1 MTCAPVLTVKDL
13 HVALNKGGSFHPLVK
28 GVSFGVGKGEV
39 LGLIGQSGCGKS
51 VTCLSLLGLLPQ
63 NLRRT
68 RGEVWLNSTTIT
80 QLDARE
86 IRFHRGR
93 GAAMILQ
100 NPMSCFNP
108 IATIRHHFVETLA
121 SHGLTDS
128 DRGMGRVKDSL
139 AEMGFTNPEQ
149 ILGLYPFQMSGGML
163 QRVMISLALLLRAPL
178 LIADEPT
185 TDLDVMSQA
194 RILDLLRVLR
204 DKHET
209 GILLVT
215 HDLGVI
221 ASLADTVAVMEDGE
235 IVETG
240 PVTQIFSKPAQPF
253 TKMLLKAHFGLYESF
268 ADISDLWEGAH
279 LR

>member
-1 MTCAPVLTVKDL
+1 MTCTSVLTVKDL
-13 HVALNKGGSFHPLVK
+13 HIALEKGDALHPLVK
-28 GVSFGVGKGEV
+28 GLSFAVGKGEV

-51 VTCLSLLGLLPQ
+51 ITCLSLLGLLPAG
-63 NLRRT
+63 LRRT
-68 RGEVWLNSTTIT
+68 RGEVWLNGTSIS
-80 QLDARE
+80 QLTAPDLRS
-86 IRFHRGR
+86 HRGQ

-108 IATIRHHFVETLA
+108 IVRIRHHFLETLD
-121 SHGLTDS
+121 SHRLTDP
-128 DRGMGRVKDSL
+128 DRGMQRVRDSL
-139 AEMGFTNPEQ
+139 DEMGFTNPEE

-163 QRVMISLALLLRAPL
+163 QRVMIALALSLEAPL

-185 TDLDVMSQA
+185 TDLDVLSQD
-194 RILDLLRVLR
+194 RILNLLRGLR
-204 DKHET
+204 DKHEM

-240 PVTQIFSKPAQPF
+240 SVTQIFSEPVHPF
-253 TKMLLKAHFGLYESF
+253 TKMLLKAHFGLYGVF
-268 ADISDLWEGAH
+268 ADIPA
-279 LR
+279 LRGGMRQR

>member
-13 HVALNKGGSFHPLVK
+13 RVALDRGESLLPLVK
-28 GVSFGVGKGEV
+28 GVNFGVGNGEI

-51 VTCLSLLGLLPQ
+51 VTCLSLLGLLPP

-68 RGEVWLNSTTIT
+68 GGEVWLNGTAIT
-80 QLDARE
+80 NLGARG
-86 IRFHRGR
+86 IRSHRGR

-108 IATIRHHFVETLA
+108 IATIRDHFVETLT
-121 SHGLTDS
+121 SHGLTSS
-128 DRGMGRVKDSL
+128 DRGMGRVKESL
-139 AEMGFTNPEQ
+139 AEVGFTNPEE

-163 QRVMISLALLLRAPL
+163 QRVMISLALSLEAPL

-194 RILDLLRVLR
+194 RVLDLLRTLR
-204 DKHET
+204 DRHEM

-215 HDLGVI
+215 HDLGVV
-221 ASLADTVAVMEDGE
+221 ARLADAVAVMEEGE

-240 PVTQIFSKPAQPF
+240 SVTRIFSKPGHPF
-253 TKMLLKAHFGLYESF
+253 TKMLLEAHFSLYRVCPTFSF
-268 ADISDLWEGAH
+268 FGEALH
-279 LR
+279 Q

>member
-1 MTCAPVLTVKDL
+1 MTCTSVLTVKDL
-13 HVALNKGGSFHPLVK
+13 HIALEKGEALYPLVK
-28 GVSFGVGKGEV
+28 GLSFAVGRGEV

-51 VTCLSLLGLLPQ
+51 ITCLSLLDLLPAG
-63 NLRRT
+63 LRRT
-68 RGEVWLNSTTIT
+68 RGEVWLNGTSIS
-80 QLDARE
+80 QLTAPDLRS
-86 IRFHRGR
+86 HRGQ

-108 IATIRHHFVETLA
+108 IVRIRHHFLETLD
-121 SHGLTDS
+121 SHRLTDP
-128 DRGMGRVKDSL
+128 DRGMQRVRESL
-139 AEMGFTNPEQ
+139 DEMGFTNPEE

-163 QRVMISLALLLRAPL
+163 QRVMIALALSLEAPL

-185 TDLDVMSQA
+185 TDLDVLSQD
-194 RILDLLRVLR
+194 RILNLLRGLR
-204 DKHET
+204 DKHEM

-240 PVTQIFSKPAQPF
+240 SVAQIFSEPVHPF
-253 TKMLLKAHFGLYESF
+253 TKMLLKAHFGLYGVF
-268 ADISDLWEGAH
+268 ADIPALREGM
-279 LR
+279 RQR

>member
-13 HVALNKGGSFHPLVK
+13 HVALDKGDSLYPLVK
-28 GVSFGVGKGEV
+28 GVSFSVGKGEI

-51 VTCLSLLGLLPQ
+51 VTCLSLLGLLPP

-68 RGEVWLNSTTIT
+68 GGEVWLNGTAIT
-80 QLDARE
+80 HLGARE
-86 IRFHRGR
+86 VRFHRGR

-108 IATIRHHFVETLA
+108 IVTIRHHFVETLA
-121 SHGLTDS
+121 SHRLMDS
-128 DRGMGRVKDSL
+128 DRGKQSVRDSL
-139 AEMGFTNPEQ
+139 GEMGFTNPDE

-163 QRVMISLALLLRAPL
+163 QRVMISLALSLEAPL

-185 TDLDVMSQA
+185 TDLDVLSQA
-194 RILDLLRVLR
+194 GILNHLKELRG
-204 DKHET
+204 KHEM

-221 ASLADTVAVMEDGE
+221 ASLADRVAVMEEGE

-240 PVTQIFSKPAQPF
+240 SVTQIFSEPVHPF
-253 TKMLLKAHFGLYESF
+253 TKMLLKAHFGLYGVF
-268 ADISDLWEGAH
+268 ADIPALREGT
-279 LR
+279 RQR

>member
-13 HVALNKGGSFHPLVK
+13 RVALDRGESLLPLVK
-28 GVSFGVGKGEV
+28 GVNFGVGKGEI

-51 VTCLSLLGLLPQ
+51 VTCLSLLGLLPP

-68 RGEVWLNSTTIT
+68 GGEVWLNGTAIT
-80 QLDARE
+80 HLGARG
-86 IRFHRGR
+86 IRSHRGR

-108 IATIRHHFVETLA
+108 IATIRDHFVETLT
-121 SHGLTDS
+121 SHGLTGS
-128 DRGMGRVKDSL
+128 DRGMGRVKESL
-139 AEMGFTNPEQ
+139 AEVGFTNPEE

-163 QRVMISLALLLRAPL
+163 QRVMISLALSLEAPL

-194 RILDLLRVLR
+194 RILELLKVLR
-204 DKHET
+204 DRHET

-240 PVTQIFSKPAQPF
+240 PVIQIFAEPVHPF
-253 TKMLLKAHFGLYESF
+253 TKMLLKAHFGLYGVF
-268 ADISDLWEGAH
+268 AGISALREGT
-279 LR
+279 RQR

>member
-1 MTCAPVLTVKDL
+1 MTCTSVLTVKDL
-13 HVALNKGGSFHPLVK
+13 HIALEKGEALYPLVK
-28 GVSFGVGKGEV
+28 GLSFAVGRGEV

-51 VTCLSLLGLLPQ
+51 ITCLSLLDLLPAG
-63 NLRRT
+63 LRRT
-68 RGEVWLNSTTIT
+68 RGEVWLNGTSIS
-80 QLDARE
+80 QLTAPDLRS
-86 IRFHRGR
+86 HRGQ

-108 IATIRHHFVETLA
+108 IVRIRHHFLETLD
-121 SHGLTDS
+121 SHRLTDP
-128 DRGMGRVKDSL
+128 DRGMQRVRESL
-139 AEMGFTNPEQ
+139 DEMGFTNPEE

-163 QRVMISLALLLRAPL
+163 QRVMIALALSLEAPL

-185 TDLDVMSQA
+185 TDLDVLSQD
-194 RILDLLRVLR
+194 RILNLLRGLR
-204 DKHET
+204 DKHEM

-240 PVTQIFSKPAQPF
+240 SVAQIFSEPVHPF
-253 TKMLLKAHFGLYESF
+253 TKMLLKAHFGLYGVF
-268 ADISDLWEGAH
+268 ADIPALREGT
-279 LR
+279 RQR

>member
-13 HVALNKGGSFHPLVK
+13 RVALDRGESLLPLVK
-28 GVSFGVGKGEV
+28 GVNFGVGKGEI

-51 VTCLSLLGLLPQ
+51 VTCLSLLGLLPP

-68 RGEVWLNSTTIT
+68 GGEVWLNGTAIT
-80 QLDARE
+80 HLGARR
-86 IRFHRGR
+86 IRSHRGR

-108 IATIRHHFVETLA
+108 IATIRDHFVETLT
-121 SHGLTDS
+121 SHGLTDC
-128 DRGMGRVKDSL
+128 DRGMGRVKESL
-139 AEMGFTNPEQ
+139 AEVGFTNPEE

-163 QRVMISLALLLRAPL
+163 QRVMISLALSLEAPL

-194 RILDLLRVLR
+194 RILELLKVVR
-204 DKHET
+204 DRHET

-240 PVTQIFSKPAQPF
+240 PVIQIFAEPVHPF
-253 TKMLLKAHFGLYESF
+253 TKMLLKAHFGLYGVF
-268 ADISDLWEGAH
+268 AGISALREGT
-279 LR
+279 RQR

>member
-1 MTCAPVLTVKDL
+1 MTCTSVLTVKDL
-13 HVALNKGGSFHPLVK
+13 HIALEKGDALYPLVK
-28 GVSFGVGKGEV
+28 GLSFAVGRGEV

-51 VTCLSLLGLLPQ
+51 ITCLSLLDLLPAG
-63 NLRRT
+63 LRRT
-68 RGEVWLNSTTIT
+68 RGEVWLNGTSIS
-80 QLDARE
+80 QLTAPDLRS
-86 IRFHRGR
+86 HRGQ

-108 IATIRHHFVETLA
+108 IVRIRHHFLETLD
-121 SHGLTDS
+121 SHRLTDP
-128 DRGMGRVKDSL
+128 DRGMQRVRESL
-139 AEMGFTNPEQ
+139 DEMGFTNPEE

-163 QRVMISLALLLRAPL
+163 QRVMIALALSLEAPL

-185 TDLDVMSQA
+185 TDLDVLSQD
-194 RILDLLRVLR
+194 RILNLLRGLR
-204 DKHET
+204 DKHEM

-240 PVTQIFSKPAQPF
+240 SVAQIFSEPVHPF
-253 TKMLLKAHFGLYESF
+253 TKMLLKAHFGLYGVF
-268 ADISDLWEGAH
+268 ADIPALREGM
-279 LR
+279 RQR

>member
-1 MTCAPVLTVKDL
+1 MTCTSVLTVKDL
-13 HVALNKGGSFHPLVK
+13 YIALEKGEALYPLVK
-28 GVSFGVGKGEV
+28 GLSFAVGRGEV

-51 VTCLSLLGLLPQ
+51 ITCLSLLGLLPAG
-63 NLRRT
+63 LRRT
-68 RGEVWLNSTTIT
+68 RGEVWLNGTSIS
-80 QLDARE
+80 QLTAPDLRS
-86 IRFHRGR
+86 HRGQ

-108 IATIRHHFVETLA
+108 IVRIRHHFLETLD
-121 SHGLTDS
+121 SHRLTDP
-128 DRGMGRVKDSL
+128 DRGMRRVRESL
-139 AEMGFTNPEQ
+139 DEMGFTNPEE

-163 QRVMISLALLLRAPL
+163 QRVMIALALSLEAPL

-185 TDLDVMSQA
+185 TDLDVLSQD
-194 RILDLLRVLR
+194 RILNLLRGLR
-204 DKHET
+204 DKHEM

-240 PVTQIFSKPAQPF
+240 SVAQIFSEPVHPF
-253 TKMLLKAHFGLYESF
+253 TKMLLKAHFGLYGVF
-268 ADISDLWEGAH
+268 ADIPALREGT
-279 LR
+279 RQR